1 MTLSLLSKSLV
12 CLLAVSIGACHLP
25 RTPQPRVASAATD
38 DNPSIVTILFLGL
51 SSADGV
57 GVSEQQWKSFLR
69 QVVGA
74 NFPDGFTVLHAHGQY
89 LSERDKQIV
98 QEHTRVL
105 LLVHPNS
112 QVSRDAIVEIVGEYK
127 RRFNQESVL
136 RIETPVQASF

>member
-1 MTLSLLSKSLV
+1 MTRSLLLKSLIG
-12 CLLAVSIGACHLP
+12 LLAVSIGACHLP
-25 RTPQPRVASAATD
+25 RTPQSRVASAATD
-38 DNPSIVTILFLGL
+38 DNPSIMTILFLGL

-57 GVSEQQWKSFLR
+57 GVSEQQWESFLH
-69 QVVGA
+69 QMVGPS
-74 NFPDGFTVLHAHGQY
+74 FPDGFTVLPAHGQY

-112 QVSRDAIVEIVGEYK
+112 QISRDAIVEIVGEYK

-136 RIETPVQASF
+136 RIEAPVQARF